1 MQRWLDSDINLLNMT
16 EQVDYDTEGKLLNL
30 VRLLSVLWRN
40 VMNLHT
46 IKLVL
51 MF

>member
-30 VRLLSVLWRN
+30 ACLSVYFGE
-40 VMNLHT
+40 M
-46 IKLVL
+46 
-51 MF
+51 

>member
-30 VRLLSVLWRN
+30 ACPSGFFGGN
-40 VMNLHT
+40 VMNLH
-46 IKLVL
+46 INKLVL